1 VNLSG
6 VIFVIVNSHEGVRS
20 ALATF
25 LRGKGAIVFVS
36 PDAFEGLTAVK
47 NHKPD
52 IVISSIRL
60 PKRDGFELLRDIR
73 ALGSGTGRNVPV
85 VATTIL
91 AQRTDRNRI
100 AAAGFDGHLDKPFVP
115 NQLLEVI
122 KPLLPLNARP
132 VKANGSRSVRNQKD

>member
-1 VNLSG
+1 MNLSG
-6 VIFVIVNSHEGVRS
+6 VTFVIVNNHEGVRS
-20 ALATF
+20 ALGTF
-25 LRGKGAIVFVS
+25 LRGKGAIVFIS
-36 PDAFEGLTAVK
+36 PDAFDGLTAVK

-73 ALGSGTGRNVPV
+73 ALGSEAGGNVPV
-85 VATTIL
+85 IATTIL

-100 AAAGFDGHLDKPFVP
+100 TAAGFDGHLDKPFIP

-122 KPLLPLNARP
+122 KSLLPLNARS
-132 VKANGSRSVRNQKD
+132 VKGRKARRLAAL

>member
-1 VNLSG
+1 MKLSG
-6 VIFVIVNSHEGVRS
+6 VTFVIVNSHEGVRS
-20 ALATF
+20 TLAAF

-36 PDAFEGLTAVK
+36 PAAFDGLTAVK

-52 IVISSIRL
+52 IVISSFRL

-73 ALGSGTGRNVPV
+73 ALGSEASGNVPV
-85 VATTIL
+85 IATTIL

-100 AAAGFDGHLDKPFVP
+100 AAAGFQGHLDKPFVP

-122 KPLLPLNARP
+122 KPLLRRD
-132 VKANGSRSVRNQKD
+132 G

>member
-1 VNLSG
+1 MNLSG
-6 VIFVIVNSHEGVRS
+6 VTFVIVNSHEGVRS

-36 PDAFEGLTAVK
+36 PDAFGGLTAVK

-73 ALGSGTGRNVPV
+73 ALGSEAGGNVPV
-85 VATTIL
+85 IATTIL

-100 AAAGFDGHLDKPFVP
+100 TDAGFDYHLDKPFVP
-115 NQLLEVI
+115 NQLLEAI
-122 KPLLPLNARP
+122 KSLLPRKARSSKRMKGQAP
-132 VKANGSRSVRNQKD
+132 VPVV

>member
-6 VIFVIVNSHEGVRS
+6 VIFVVVNSHEAVRS

-25 LRGKGAIVFVS
+25 LRGEGAIVFVS
-36 PDAFEGLTAVK
+36 PDAFDGLTVIK
-47 NHKPD
+47 NSRPD

-73 ALGSGTGRNVPV
+73 ALGSEAGGNVRV
-85 VATTIL
+85 IATTIL
-91 AQRTDRNRI
+91 AQRADRNRI

-115 NQLLEVI
+115 KQLLEVI
-122 KPLLPLNARP
+122 KSLLPLNARA
-132 VKANGSRSVRNQKD
+132 VEG